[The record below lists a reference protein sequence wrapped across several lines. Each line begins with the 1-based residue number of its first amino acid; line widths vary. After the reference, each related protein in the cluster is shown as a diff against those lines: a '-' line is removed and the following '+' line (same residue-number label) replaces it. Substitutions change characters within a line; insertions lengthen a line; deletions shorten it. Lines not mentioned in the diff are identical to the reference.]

1 MGQSVLYPLKN
12 CKSLPAALA
21 SEATSSLISFS
32 QMITDNLGEDVGA
45 VEALLAHHNELKESV
60 DIERGEVDKF
70 TAQGRALIESEN
82 CDKDEVN
89 TM

>member
-1 MGQSVLYPLKN
+1 M
-12 CKSLPAALA
+12 
-21 SEATSSLISFS
+21 
-32 QMITDNLGEDVGA
+32 GA

-82 CDKDEVN
+82 CDKDEVH